1 MPSFVVV
8 EKTGSLKSQ
17 KVGGVSDLYKK
28 CGFKNA
34 EGFSCVHTWT
44 IDFNDIEYKLS
55 IFGKRDGKANT
66 ENKFEFPPPIDNVL
80 FFGSCAAVLST
91 ENGSIGDMTP
101 EEFTDIIDNLYGGY
115 SDIGSEDSEEE
126 EEEETRLLP
135 KTKHGYVKDDFVVS
149 SDAEDDDDGFIDDDE
164 EEEVEEDEEESKSKS
179 KSKIKSKCKD
189 TDVDTDADTD
199 KVKDKVKVKDK
210 DKDKDKDKGKNK
222 VVAKPKKPK
231 LREEPE
237 ITVFLEE
244 LTEDPYLE

>member
-91 ENGSIGDMTP
+91 ENGNIGDMTP

-126 EEEETRLLP
+126 DDDDDATCMLP

-149 SDAEDDDDGFIDDDE
+149 SDAEDDDDDDFIDE
-164 EEEVEEDEEESKSKS
+164 EEEEEEDEEEDE
-179 KSKIKSKCKD
+179 SKIKSKIKEKE
-189 TDVDTDADTD
+189 
-199 KVKDKVKVKDK
+199 KVKEKATEKVKEKATEKVTEKEKVKEN
-210 DKDKDKDKGKNK
+210 GKNK

-237 ITVFLEE
+237 VTVYLEE
-244 LTEDPYLE
+244 LIEEPYIE

>member
-91 ENGSIGDMTP
+91 ENGNIGDMTP

-126 EEEETRLLP
+126 DDDDATCMLP

-149 SDAEDDDDGFIDDDE
+149 SDAEDDDDDDFIDE
-164 EEEVEEDEEESKSKS
+164 EEEEEEDEE
-179 KSKIKSKCKD
+179 SKIKSKIKEKE
-189 TDVDTDADTD
+189 
-199 KVKDKVKVKDK
+199 KVKEKATEKVKEKATEKVTEKEKVKEN
-210 DKDKDKDKGKNK
+210 GKNK

-237 ITVFLEE
+237 VTVYLEE
-244 LTEDPYLE
+244 LIEEPYIE